1 MQRKRGNYY
10 GVVRIILT
18 SETPVS
24 IVAEPTK
31 RAGWQV
37 LVTLANPYTADSYP
51 VKNEESTMPDNT
63 ITSTHG
69 ETPFATVQLTPND
82 IQPRDWAFLRE
93 WANNLGVSIEVLLKR
108 ILVAAI
114 IGQLYAEKIPEI

>member
-1 MQRKRGNYY
+1 MLRKSRNYY

-24 IVAEPTK
+24 IVAAPTK

-63 ITSTHG
+63 ITSTHS
-69 ETPFATVQLTPND
+69 ETPFANVQLTPND

-93 WANNLGVSIEVLLKR
+93 WANNLGVSLEELLKR
-108 ILVAAI
+108 ILVAAV